1 MPQFFIGV
9 LASSAIRG
17 LVEALQDW
25 RPDMIVRKTTE
36 FAGLVAA
43 EKLGIRHIRLEI
55 LNGEFEEAIASQY
68 ASEIDTLRGL
78 VSLPPAG
85 AGYLKDEMAFSAH
98 PQALDDTSRVN
109 SQPPLR
115 YLDDAARVSVEP
127 SIQDWLPTDGLPL
140 VYATFGTAAA
150 GITGTSEIYRIALEA
165 FTGVPAHVL
174 LTIGNGAPPDLIKQ
188 APPNVTVRS
197 FVPQADVLPHADL
210 LVCHGGSGTV
220 VAGLAAGVPKV
231 ITPLFADQPG
241 NARCLAAAGVCL
253 AVTDLAAAAV
263 AKVA

>member
-1 MPQFFIGV
+1 
-9 LASSAIRG
+9 
-17 LVEALQDW
+17 
-25 RPDMIVRKTTE
+25 MIVRETTE

-98 PQALDDTSRVN
+98 PQLLDDTPRVN
-109 SQPPLR
+109 SQTPLR
-115 YLDDAARVSVEP
+115 YHDDAAGVSVEP

-140 VYATFGTAAA
+140 IYATFGTAAA
-150 GITGTSEIYRIALEA
+150 GVTGASEIYRIALEA
-165 FTGVPAHVL
+165 FTGLPAHIL

-210 LVCHGGSGTV
+210 QVCHDGSGTV
-220 VAGLAAGVPKV
+220 VAGLAAGVPMA

-241 NARCLAAAGVCL
+241 NVRCLAAAGVCL